1 MTATIPTG
9 AIGATGLQV
18 STLGFGTMAIGGQ
31 FTAIVLAGMKKPA
44 EMLQNVARLAHP
56 GPATLWDALDADSNV
71 VRLGAE

>member
-1 MTATIPTG
+1 MTATIPTR

-18 STLGFGTMAIGGQ
+18 STRGFGTMAIGGQ
-31 FTAIVLAGMKKPA
+31 YTAIVLAGMKKPA

-56 GPATLWDALDADSNV
+56 VPATLWDALDADSNV